1 MVIHPVRSITFDN
14 SKRVVVFIWTFF
26 NISIELDI
34 SLSNDQHDQEKAIY
48 GDIFFKIHK

>member
-14 SKRVVVFIWTFF
+14 IEAGWTLF